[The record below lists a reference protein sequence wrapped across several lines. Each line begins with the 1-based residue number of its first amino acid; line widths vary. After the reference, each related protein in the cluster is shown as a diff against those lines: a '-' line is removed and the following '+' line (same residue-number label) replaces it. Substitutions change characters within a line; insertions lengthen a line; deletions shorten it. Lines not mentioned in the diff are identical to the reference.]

1 MRDYTD
7 VIDPNRIF
15 TNDIASMLTHY
26 GVEAARATIIAELNA
41 VFSSHAISVDH
52 RHLNLIADFMT
63 RGGDYKAFSRMGMRD
78 MGSPLA
84 KMSFET
90 TVGFLRDAVLEGGGD
105 DLRSPSARLV
115 VGRLSGVGTGSFD
128 IMLPVGDLGNSV

>member
-1 MRDYTD
+1 
-7 VIDPNRIF
+7 
-15 TNDIASMLTHY
+15 
-26 GVEAARATIIAELNA
+26 
-41 VFSSHAISVDH
+41 
-52 RHLNLIADFMT
+52 
-63 RGGDYKAFSRMGMRD
+63 MRD

-115 VGRLSGVGTGSFD
+115 VGRLSGVGTGAFD
-128 IMLPVGDLGNSV
+128 VMVPVGDLGKD